1 MNLFFSFATYPELQ
15 NVLKSSSHTTVWPVW
30 PSLSY
35 DQDFITFYCLVD
47 MNFIHTPVDHK
58 THFGSGVTS
67 KSFPACMHDS
77 SEATSVAC
85 INILLLSSQFLLLTS
100 AKYTC
105 EVIQTKIFLCVS
117 AFIGPLLEALMRT
130 QQRVSGCVF
139 VCQWCVCVWT
149 DSGLPQISSVL
160 PLIARTWQEGSS
172 YVISVADRKPH
183 WNMHLH
189 SALNYTDPYWCGG
202 WLWFLWS
209 EL

>member
-1 MNLFFSFATYPELQ
+1 
-15 NVLKSSSHTTVWPVW
+15 
-30 PSLSY
+30 
-35 DQDFITFYCLVD
+35 

-58 THFGSGVTS
+58 THFGSGVIS
-67 KSFPACMHDS
+67 KSFLHACM
-77 SEATSVAC
+77 TVVKQ
-85 INILLLSSQFLLLTS
+85 LLLLASTYSCFLHIYLWTS
-100 AKYTC
+100 AKYTS

-130 QQRVSGCVF
+130 QQRVSSCVF

-189 SALNYTDPYWCGG
+189 SALNYADPYWCGG